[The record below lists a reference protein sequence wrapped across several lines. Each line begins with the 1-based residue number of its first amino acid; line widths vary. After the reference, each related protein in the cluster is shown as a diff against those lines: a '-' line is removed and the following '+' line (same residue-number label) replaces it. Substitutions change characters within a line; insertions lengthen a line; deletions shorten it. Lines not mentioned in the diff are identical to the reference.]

1 MNSRLPPDSFAPRE
15 RTVPEMMGRE
25 PNRWSCFFQIAV
37 LCFGW
42 IKWTAEP
49 AFFLLFPTCDVHVM
63 SCRRGEYPD
72 IGYPPFSC
80 VNTHLRASV
89 RLVYTLGCKDQR
101 NEKETEDMLTRDGKQ
116 YYKAQEAAKLAGVNA
131 RTLSRW
137 IAAGQLAH
145 FLFPFRESPGGPLY
159 YRLEPPD
166 ETDTFGENRRGQN
179 GPIFPLNR
187 SVGTDIS
194 PKSVRFV
201 KIDQVDGDKMQVDGD
216 KKGGCLSPC
225 RPG

>member
-1 MNSRLPPDSFAPRE
+1 
-15 RTVPEMMGRE
+15 
-25 PNRWSCFFQIAV
+25 
-37 LCFGW
+37 
-42 IKWTAEP
+42 
-49 AFFLLFPTCDVHVM
+49 
-63 SCRRGEYPD
+63 
-72 IGYPPFSC
+72 
-80 VNTHLRASV
+80 
-89 RLVYTLGCKDQR
+89 
-101 NEKETEDMLTRDGKQ
+101 MLTRDGKQ

-216 KKGGCLSPC
+216 KKGGCLSPLPPRIEHLFEFC
-225 RPG
+225 LGPNIRTEALVFFYQLCYVKNGSNGRRDRAVFWYAFHFLLILRMFFHTCVLSYREETLETGRGYRRR